1 MEIRPKLRRS
11 ELILFFEKQEA
22 CGVAH
27 HRAGPGPVQS
37 WTRGE
42 TNRARGSHHPVG
54 TKGRMIRFRRGGSVP
69 GQPGHRTRTK
79 RTDHE
84 LPKPALR
91 AMGEVAV
98 IGIRHGLLGI
108 GRRAAE

>member
-1 MEIRPKLRRS
+1 
-11 ELILFFEKQEA
+11 
-22 CGVAH
+22 
-27 HRAGPGPVQS
+27 
-37 WTRGE
+37 
-42 TNRARGSHHPVG
+42 
-54 TKGRMIRFRRGGSVP
+54 MIRFRRGGSVP

-108 GRRAAE
+108 GPPRRRVIGCCGELRRRGPGSWYLEEYNHRV